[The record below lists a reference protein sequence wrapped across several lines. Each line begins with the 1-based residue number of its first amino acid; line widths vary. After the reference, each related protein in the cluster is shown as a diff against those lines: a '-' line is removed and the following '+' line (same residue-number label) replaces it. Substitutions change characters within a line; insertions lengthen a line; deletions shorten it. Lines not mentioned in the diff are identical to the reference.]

1 MSGEEA
7 RPEDSPPEGTPETA
21 PPSPQKVERPR
32 DRFGR
37 PLAAGSASRLDLPD
51 FDALSVEENH
61 RLGIDFFNDAIFFGA
76 HEAWETAWRA
86 SHGTPDEGFFKA
98 LAQLG
103 AGYTH
108 YQRNN
113 PHGVRALLERAA
125 RGLLAYPS
133 PHRGVDVRGLVTAL
147 EADIARVGERGRD
160 DGVPPLEPPQL

>member
-1 MSGEEA
+1 MPAEDA
-7 RPEDSPPEGTPETA
+7 RREDSAAEA
-21 PPSPQKVERPR
+21 SPPSSPPKVERPR

-37 PLAAGSASRLDLPD
+37 PLAAGSTNRLDLPE
-51 FDALSVEENH
+51 FDTLTVEENH
-61 RLGIDFFNDAIFFGA
+61 RLAIQFFNDAIFFAA

-86 SHGTPDEGFFKA
+86 SHGTPDEAFFKA

-113 PHGVRALLERAA
+113 PHGVSALLRRAA
-125 RGLLAYPS
+125 GGLMAYPS
-133 PHRGVDVRGLVTAL
+133 PHRGLDVTTLIAAI